1 VGRGGD
7 LFQREEFSM
16 TAWRQLDL
24 LKDPRRQRGTRPPP
38 APERQLHIAVADVI
52 RWSKAPGW
60 IVFHPANGELRTEE
74 TGALLK
80 RMLVL
85 PGVSDFILLGPG
97 PAVCAL
103 ELKRRPNKPTEA
115 QTAFLEA
122 VRAIGGHAEWTD
134 SYDRAIEILKG
145 WGAVRVTVAA

>member
-1 VGRGGD
+1 
-7 LFQREEFSM
+7 M

-24 LKDPRRQRGTRPPP
+24 LKGPRQRGTRPPP
-38 APERQLHIAVADVI
+38 ALERELHIAIADAI
-52 RWSKAPGW
+52 RWSISPGW

-85 PGVSDFILLGPG
+85 PGVSDLIALGPG
-97 PAVCAL
+97 PVVCAL
-103 ELKRRPNKPTEA
+103 ELKRRGRKPTES
-115 QTAFLEA
+115 QIAFLAA

-134 SYDRAIEILKG
+134 NFRRAIEILTA
-145 WGAVRVTVAA
+145 WGAVRVRLELCS